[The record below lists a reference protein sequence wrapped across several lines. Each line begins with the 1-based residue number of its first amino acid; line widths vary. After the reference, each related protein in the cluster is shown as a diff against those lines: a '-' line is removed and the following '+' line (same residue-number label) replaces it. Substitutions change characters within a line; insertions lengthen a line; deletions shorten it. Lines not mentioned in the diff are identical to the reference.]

1 MAAKANAGSADR
13 RLYAPY
19 LEAAWGLKNH
29 WFPAAFSSELAEGA
43 VKGIEIGGVPI
54 LLRRAKGKTY
64 ALHDQC
70 VHRGVKLSLKPTC
83 FTDETVSCWYHGFT
97 FDLENGNLVS
107 IVAAPDDSLIG
118 KVRLR
123 TFPVEE
129 FKGVIFVFVGD
140 EDYEPVPPL
149 ADDLPT
155 RVASDYE
162 FRAPHPL
169 DENTVLLGIHRTVG
183 SNWRLAVENGFDPGH
198 VLIHRDNILILASGR
213 SMALGYKPVTDE
225 AIKAFEGDGPKGL
238 MNMYGSGNY
247 EPVVKNEK
255 LNIACAARSE
265 FKFTGVRTSMF
276 LPGVLMVEN
285 FPEKPVAQYEW
296 YVPIDDKRHEYWQ
309 MLAAWCP
316 DAEARENFAFRF
328 KHYYEPVALRDF
340 NDHDMAAREA
350 MQRFYENGGWE
361 EEALCSMDAVI
372 VSWRKM
378 VSRYNRGI
386 QDPPA
391 GKRR

>member
-1 MAAKANAGSADR
+1 
-13 RLYAPY
+13 
-19 LEAAWGLKNH
+19 
-29 WFPAAFSSELAEGA
+29 
-43 VKGIEIGGVPI
+43 
-54 LLRRAKGKTY
+54 
-64 ALHDQC
+64 
-70 VHRGVKLSLKPTC
+70 
-83 FTDETVSCWYHGFT
+83 
-97 FDLENGNLVS
+97 
-107 IVAAPDDSLIG
+107 
-118 KVRLR
+118 
-123 TFPVEE
+123 VEE